1 MSKFN
6 FEEMI
11 AALSPK
17 REAVELNGFK
27 FYARPMTV
35 SEFGEVFYQGKDKE
49 DRNDIM
55 ILECIEHEDGSKVFD
70 SLEQVK
76 ALYTTV
82 RAQLAGAVTRAS
94 IFTETVEELEK

>member
-35 SEFGEVFYQGKDKE
+35 SEFGEAFYLGKDKE

>member
-35 SEFGEVFYQGKDKE
+35 SEFGEAFYQGKDNE

>member
-1 MSKFN
+1 MSFK

-17 REAVELNGFK
+17 REAVEVNGFK

-35 SEFGEVFYQGKDKE
+35 SEFSEAFYQGKDKE

-55 ILECIEHEDGSKVFD
+55 IFNCVEHEDGSKVFETV
-70 SLEQVK
+70 EQVK
-76 ALYTTV
+76 SLFTTV

-94 IFTETVEELEK
+94 ILTEKVNELEK

>member
-35 SEFGEVFYQGKDKE
+35 SEFGEAFYQGKE

-82 RAQLAGAVTRAS
+82 RTQLAGAVTRAS

>member
-35 SEFGEVFYQGKDKE
+35 SEFGEAFYQGKDKE

-70 SLEQVK
+70 SLEQFK

>member
-1 MSKFN
+1 
-6 FEEMI
+6 
-11 AALSPK
+11 
-17 REAVELNGFK
+17 
-27 FYARPMTV
+27 V
-35 SEFGEVFYQGKDKE
+35 SEVGEAFYQGKDKE

>member
-1 MSKFN
+1 
-6 FEEMI
+6 
-11 AALSPK
+11 
-17 REAVELNGFK
+17 
-27 FYARPMTV
+27 
-35 SEFGEVFYQGKDKE
+35 
-49 DRNDIM
+49 M

>member
-35 SEFGEVFYQGKDKE
+35 SEFGEAFYQGKDKE

-76 ALYTTV
+76 ALIRLFALNLLV
-82 RAQLAGAVTRAS
+82 PLLAQVSL
-94 IFTETVEELEK
+94 LKL